1 MSENQSTIEDTVKTE
16 MWQDIKNES
25 TADLMAVLVGLRR
38 NIGLSKPHESII
50 LAEGTIRR
58 ELEKRCEERGDIIA
72 ISQVLSNGTCIAAKI
87 VDDVIFDRFI
97 AEPNL
102 AKKLAEDAK

>member
-1 MSENQSTIEDTVKTE
+1 MSENQPAIEDVINME
-16 MWQDIKNES
+16 LWQNIENEP
-25 TADLMAVLVGLRR
+25 TADLMAMFVGARKNMGLDKFRE
-38 NIGLSKPHESII
+38 NILLI
-50 LAEGTIRR
+50 EGTIRR
-58 ELEKRCEERGDIIA
+58 ELEKRCEERGDIVA
-72 ISQVLSNGTCIAAKI
+72 ISPIMPNGTCIAAKI